1 MSPYM
6 TIFRHLLATLDPD
19 SPFFSKTANQI
30 TKEFVNVNQ
39 HNLKFNSGV
48 SFILKTLIFAT
59 FTKIMFF
66 RKIIWRHTPFAK
78 HKIIEAKNFHNYC
91 FPLSKYL
98 CYSWQNGSANDFGF
112 CPTFTKIFSKIN
124 QKLWIGTFFIFS
136 WKL

>member
-6 TIFRHLLATLDPD
+6 TIFRHLLANLDPH

-59 FTKIMFF
+59 FPKNVFSEKSFGGTHRLKNIRSVRPRIF
-66 RKIIWRHTPFAK
+66 IITASLCQNICVILDK
-78 HKIIEAKNFHNYC
+78 MEVQMALASVQ
-91 FPLSKYL
+91 LSQKYFL
-98 CYSWQNGSANDFGF
+98 R
-112 CPTFTKIFSKIN
+112 
-124 QKLWIGTFFIFS
+124 
-136 WKL
+136 